1 MVYINTMLASNFSV
15 TIMTV
20 MTMFSV
26 EEDTAITG
34 ISFIR
39 TELQMKKLYIQSMC
53 LPTLF

>member
-1 MVYINTMLASNFSV
+1 MLASNFSV